1 MALTVQKLLYSQTR
15 RVTCDVE
22 YPDGERPP

>member
-1 MALTVQKLLYSQTR
+1 MAFKVQKLLCSQTR
-15 RVTCDVE
+15 RFTFDVE

>member
-1 MALTVQKLLYSQTR
+1 MAFKGQKLLYSQTR
-15 RVTCDVE
+15 RVMFDVE